1 MNLTDPNE
9 IKALMAANGVRFS
22 KSLGQNFL
30 VASWVPEKIADA
42 AELSENDG
50 VLEIGPG
57 VGVLTRELSERAAE
71 VLSIELDESL
81 APILRVTL
89 MDRPNCHV
97 VYGDALKQNLSE
109 LCREYFGAERA
120 WKLCANLPYNVTT
133 PLITAFLESKAFET
147 ITVMIQKEVAERIC
161 ARAGTGEYGAFTL
174 LVNWYATAEKL
185 FDVSPDCFLPQP
197 KVTSSVIRLRRR
209 SESAA
214 QVDDEA
220 WFFKVVRAAF
230 NQRRKALPNA
240 LSAGLGLDKGSIAEA
255 LGALGLNADIR
266 GERLT
271 LEQFAALSNLLRKA

>member
-9 IKALMAANGVRFS
+9 IKALMAANGVHFS

-30 VASWVPEKIADA
+30 VASWVPERIAEA
-42 AELSENDG
+42 AELGENDG

-57 VGVLTRELSERAAE
+57 VGVLTRELSERAGE
-71 VLSIELDESL
+71 VLSIELDETL
-81 APILRVTL
+81 RPILRVTL

-97 VYGDALKQNLSE
+97 IYGDALRQDLPA
-109 LCREYFGAERA
+109 LCREYFGTERS

-133 PLITAFLESKAFET
+133 PLITAFLESRCFET
-147 ITVMIQKEVAERIC
+147 VTVMIQKEVAERIC
-161 ARAGTGEYGAFTL
+161 AKAGTAEYGAFTL

-209 SESAA
+209 SGSAA
-214 QVDDEA
+214 YVEDEA
-220 WFFKVVRAAF
+220 WFFRVVRAAF

-240 LSAGLGLDKGSIAEA
+240 LSAGLGLDKGVITEA
-255 LGALGLNADIR
+255 LSALELRTDIR

-271 LEQFAALSNLLRKA
+271 LEQFAALSNLLKK

>member
-9 IKALMAANGVRFS
+9 IKAMMAAHGVRFS

-30 VASWVPEKIADA
+30 IASWVPREIADS
-42 AELSENDG
+42 AEIDADDG

-57 VGVLTRELSERAAE
+57 VGVLTRELAERAAR
-71 VLSIELDESL
+71 VLSVELDETL

-89 MDRPNCHV
+89 HDLPQCAV
-97 VYGDALKQNLSE
+97 VYGDALKVDLPA
-109 LCREYFGAERA
+109 LCREHFGEERT
-120 WKLCANLPYNVTT
+120 WRICANLPYNVTT
-133 PLITAFLESKAFET
+133 PLITAFLEAGCFET

-161 ARAGTGEYGAFTL
+161 AEAGSGEYGAFTL

-209 SESAA
+209 SAPAA
-214 QVDDEA
+214 VVEDEK
-220 WFFKVVRAAF
+220 WFFRVVRAAF

-240 LSAGLGLDKGSIAEA
+240 LSSALGLDKARIVEA
-255 LGALGLNADIR
+255 LETMGLRPDIR
-266 GERLT
+266 GERLS
-271 LEQFAALSNLLRKA
+271 LEQFAALSNLLKK

>member
-1 MNLTDPNE
+1 MNLTDPNQ

-30 VASWVPEKIADA
+30 IAPWVPEKIAES
-42 AELSENDG
+42 AELNENDG

-57 VGVLTRELSERAAE
+57 VGVLTRELSERAAQ
-71 VLSIELDESL
+71 VLSVELDESL

-89 MDRPNCHV
+89 MDRPNCRV
-97 VYGDALKQNLSE
+97 IYGDALKQNLPA
-109 LCREYFGAERA
+109 LCREHFGEDRP

-133 PLITAFLESKAFET
+133 PLLTAILESRAFET
-147 ITVMIQKEVAERIC
+147 VTVMIQREVAERIC
-161 ARAGTGEYGAFTL
+161 AKAGCGEYGAFTL
-174 LVNWYATAEKL
+174 LVNWYAEPEKL

-209 SESAA
+209 EQPPVEVA
-214 QVDDEA
+214 DEA
-220 WFFKVVRAAF
+220 WFFRVVRAAF

-240 LSAGLGLDKGSIAEA
+240 LSSGLGLEKGSITEA
-255 LGALGLNADIR
+255 LTALDLPADIR

-271 LEQFAALSNLLRKA
+271 GEQFAKLSDLLKK